1 MADSAEERILYL
13 LKSRGAQT
21 AAAIA
26 GALGVTSVAARKQ
39 LASLAKS
46 GLVDFSDRREA
57 VGRPRRYWALT
68 EAGHGRFPDSHGAL
82 TLELITAARA
92 AFGEAGLERLIS
104 QREAATL
111 AAYRQA
117 LEGLSDLKAR
127 LRALAEA
134 RSREGYM
141 AEVAESAEG
150 GYLLVENHCPICVAA
165 RACQGFCRSELAI
178 FQEVLGPEVTVERVD
193 HLLAGARRCA
203 YRVRAVGG
211 AGNSPPSS

>member
-1 MADSAEERILYL
+1 MAESAEERILYL
-13 LKSRGAQT
+13 LKSRGPQT
-21 AAAIA
+21 AASIA

-39 LASLAKS
+39 LAGLAKG
-46 GLVDFSDRREA
+46 GLVEFSDRREA

-68 EAGHGRFPDSHGAL
+68 AAGHGRFPDSHGAL
-82 TLELITAARA
+82 TLELITAARE

-104 QREAATL
+104 QREKATL
-111 AAYRQA
+111 TAYGRA
-117 LEGLSDLKAR
+117 LEGCSDLEAR

-165 RACQGFCRSELAI
+165 RACRGFCRSELSI

-203 YRVRAVGG
+203 YRVVPVEVDTRDG
-211 AGNSPPSS
+211 